1 MAEIRVDTAKGPET
15 NPPRNT
21 AGQNPNAPLD
31 DSEREELARLRA
43 DKTAPKDLTDVET
56 DHLDLTGK
64 DADSAKPLSDA
75 DRKDL
80 AAFRADKANRDANR
94 VNAGNEDEKPLPDT
108 HWLHL
113 GDGSVV
119 KAKGTATHVGDLPVL
134 HAVEIPG
141 ALLDGGDPNAEPAHR
156 F

>member
-1 MAEIRVDTAKGPET
+1 MAEIKVDTAQGPET
-15 NPPRNT
+15 NRPDSD
-21 AGQNPNAPLD
+21 APLN
-31 DSEREELARLRA
+31 DSEREELARLRKE
-43 DKTAPKDLTDVET
+43 KTAPKDLTDAET

-80 AAFRADKANRDANR
+80 AAFRAEKANRD
-94 VNAGNEDEKPLPDT
+94 NAGNEDEKPLPDT

-113 GDGSVV
+113 GDGTVV

-141 ALLDGGDPNAEPAHR
+141 ALIEGGDPNAEPAHR